1 MPLIFRSRVAKSSA
15 NQDDIITSS
24 NTNAGYDPID
34 QDLSSAP
41 TDPDTVESL
50 TIDPK
55 EP

>member
-15 NQDDIITSS
+15 NQDD